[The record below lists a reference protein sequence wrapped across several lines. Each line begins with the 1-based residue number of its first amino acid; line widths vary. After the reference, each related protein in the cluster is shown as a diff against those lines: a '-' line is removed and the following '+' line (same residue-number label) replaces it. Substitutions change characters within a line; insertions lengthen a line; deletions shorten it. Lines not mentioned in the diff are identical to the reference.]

1 MGTAQSKVAGRGDFN
16 LPTTKLRYLLRFA
29 TIEAMVLSEAVRKAE
44 EEVTRCQSILAT
56 AERTPPMP
64 SAWFGPCP
72 HCNSALSYLEGV
84 TGSTMSPSCP
94 RCKVPVAVLRATFLM
109 ADYSRPIPY
118 AKQTRKRRDEP

>member
-1 MGTAQSKVAGRGDFN
+1 VQSK
-16 LPTTKLRYLLRFA
+16 LRRLLRFA
-29 TIEAMVLSEAVRKAE
+29 CIEAMVLSEAVRKAE
-44 EEVTRCQSILAT
+44 EEVTRCQCILAT

-84 TGSTMSPSCP
+84 TGSTMKPVCP

-109 ADYSRPIPY
+109 ADYSRPISYP
-118 AKQTRKRRDEP
+118 KQTRKRTDEP